1 MIQEIGLETISERLL
16 LLKSN
21 LVSQLESLGYKIH
34 GPKDGINASS
44 ITTFNHEKQKASIVF
59 EKLNE
64 AGIVSS
70 CRKNR
75 QGEEFLRF
83 SPHFYNTEREIDQK
97 TKKRVLKNVPRAL
110 LKVTTGTA
118 QSHPWYIF

>member
-1 MIQEIGLETISERLL
+1 MIQKIGLVTISERLL
-16 LLKSN
+16 LLKSK

-83 SPHFYNTEREIDQK
+83 SPHFYNTEREIDQAMG
-97 TKKRVLKNVPRAL
+97 VLAKL
-110 LKVTTGTA
+110 
-118 QSHPWYIF
+118 SH